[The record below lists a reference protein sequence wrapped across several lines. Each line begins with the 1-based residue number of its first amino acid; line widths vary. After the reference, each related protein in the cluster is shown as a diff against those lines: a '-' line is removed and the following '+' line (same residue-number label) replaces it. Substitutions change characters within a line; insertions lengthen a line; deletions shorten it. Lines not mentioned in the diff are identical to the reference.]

1 MDAKVTPTQEPL
13 DFDREDPHR
22 IAVNGHCTIDE
33 RDGIRVVSVL
43 GVPIHRYPANDRAA
57 EALFI
62 AQAIEVGYAT
72 PAELA
77 PAVQSSERTIYRI
90 RERYEKEGA
99 IGLLQERRGRP
110 RGQTLGKAREL
121 VIRQWHAEGITGR
134 KMARRLGVA
143 VGVVQKAMRRMG
155 LKPQPR
161 GRPRQKPLP
170 IESAPASVAAPAEPQ
185 AVEGELVPV
194 ADEAPPKPK
203 GEIVSAASGASTE
216 PVAPILSPAVPVEDI
231 PQGTA
236 VDPFDRSLDRLLASQ
251 GLLFD
256 AEPVFAPGRDLP
268 RLGVLL
274 ALPLIVTT
282 GLLDEAKAL
291 YGTLGPAF
299 YGLRTSLLTMVLLA
313 LLRIRHPENL
323 KEYSPPD
330 LGRLLGLD
338 RAPEVKTLRR
348 KLLLLAEGPSDEL
361 MIRLVKHRIGARDD
375 ALGFLYVDG
384 HVRVYSGK
392 ARLPKTHV
400 ARMRISLPAT
410 QDVWVNDAD
419 GDPLFFV
426 TEEAHPSLVKSLED
440 LLPVI
445 RDQVGDDRRVTVVFD
460 RGGWSPK
467 LFGKMVAAGF
477 DVLTYRKGG
486 DIEVPVDWFE
496 PHEAPGSHG
505 RKTWELH
512 QMSTW
517 VGSKKDGL
525 WMRQVTR
532 LKDDHQTQIM
542 TTRHD
547 LDLTEVAHRMF
558 NRWRQENFFKYMRQ
572 EFAIDALVQY
582 GEEQADPDREI
593 PNPAW
598 NAADKE
604 LKKAKKKLRRLEAE
618 YGAAAADNPE
628 KQRPTMR
635 GFKIAHGRELG
646 LPLRQQRKRVEQ
658 LQQERDALP
667 KRTTVGELPKD
678 QRPVRLP
685 ERRKRLSDGLKMLAY
700 QVESDLVRN
709 IAPHYK
715 RADDEGR
722 TLIATALRSAGD
734 LDVTKGELRVT
745 LAPLSSPHRSR
756 AIAELCRVLD
766 QTETRFPGTDLRMR
780 FRVRGVEPGADSAT

>member
-1 MDAKVTPTQEPL
+1 MDAEVTTVQEPF
-13 DFDREDPHR
+13 DFDRADPHR
-22 IAVNGHCTIDE
+22 IAVNGHCYIDE
-33 RDGIRVVSVL
+33 HDGIRVVSVL

-62 AQAIEVGYAT
+62 AQAIEVGYVT
-72 PAELA
+72 PAELTL
-77 PAVQSSERTIYRI
+77 AVQASKRTIYRI
-90 RERYEKEGA
+90 HERYEKEGA
-99 IGLLQERRGRP
+99 IGLLQEKRGRP
-110 RGQTLGKAREL
+110 RGQTLGKAREM
-121 VIRQWHAEGITGR
+121 VIRQWHAEGVTGR
-134 KMARRLGVA
+134 EMARRLGVA

-155 LKPQPR
+155 LKPQRR

-170 IESAPASVAAPAEPQ
+170 IERLATSNAAPAEP
-185 AVEGELVPV
+185 ASEP
-194 ADEAPPKPK
+194 AP
-203 GEIVSAASGASTE
+203 AASGASIE
-216 PVAPILSPAVPVEDI
+216 PIALSSSPTVTAEEGF
-231 PQGTA
+231 QGMV

-256 AEPVFAPGRDLP
+256 AEPVFAPGRNIP

-274 ALPLIVTT
+274 ALPLIMTT

-467 LFGKMVAAGF
+467 LFAKMVAAGF

-496 PHEAPGSHG
+496 PHEAPDSRG
-505 RKTWELH
+505 RKTWDLH

-532 LKDDHQTQIM
+532 LKGDHQTQIM

-547 LDLTEVAHRMF
+547 LDITEVAHRMF

-582 GEEQADPDREI
+582 GEEEADPDREI

-598 NAADKE
+598 IAADKKI
-604 LKKAKKKLRRLEAE
+604 KKAKKKLRRLEAD

-635 GFKIAHGRELG
+635 GFKIAHGKVFG
-646 LPLRQQRKRVEQ
+646 VPLREQRKRVDQ

-667 KRTTVGELPKD
+667 KRIRVDELPKD

-685 ERRKRLSDGLKMLAY
+685 ERRKRLSDGIKMLAY
-700 QVESDLVRN
+700 QVESDLVRT

-715 RADDEGR
+715 RAEDEGR
-722 TLIATALRSAGD
+722 TLIATAMRSAGD
-734 LDVTKGELRVT
+734 LDVTKGELRIT

-766 QTETRFPGTDLRMR
+766 QTETRFPGSELRMR
-780 FRVRGVEPGADSAT
+780 FGVQGVDPGVDCAT

>member
-1 MDAKVTPTQEPL
+1 MVPTQDDKPEL
-13 DFDREDPHR
+13 AFEHEDTPRVLTVNDLCQIHECAE
-22 IAVNGHCTIDE
+22 ICVVTVSGFAVFHYVEGDKASE
-33 RDGIRVVSVL
+33 RLFAGM
-43 GVPIHRYPANDRAA
+43 AMAA
-57 EALFI
+57 
-62 AQAIEVGYAT
+62 GYAS

-77 PAVQSSERTIYRI
+77 AVLSPSLSTMYRI
-90 RERYEKEGA
+90 KAQYRQGGA
-99 IGLLQERRGRP
+99 ASLVPKRGGRP
-110 RGQTLGKAREL
+110 RGQTLGAARERA
-121 VIRQWHAEGITGR
+121 IRRWHDQQVSGR
-134 KMARRLGVA
+134 EMARRLRVA
-143 VGVVQKAMRRMG
+143 PGVVQKALRRMG
-155 LKPQPR
+155 LSPR
-161 GRPRQKPLP
+161 PPKQTQIALAGMAQDDDEPDSSGEPATGDAGKEEATSSTESPSSVPFRPRM
-170 IESAPASVAAPAEPQ
+170 
-185 AVEGELVPV
+185 
-194 ADEAPPKPK
+194 D
-203 GEIVSAASGASTE
+203 
-216 PVAPILSPAVPVEDI
+216 
-231 PQGTA
+231 
-236 VDPFDRSLDRLLASQ
+236 VDPFDRSLDRMLARE

-256 AEPVFAPGRDLP
+256 ADPVFAPGRDLP

-274 ALPLIVTT
+274 ALPMIVAT
-282 GLLDEAKAL
+282 GLLDEAKTL

-299 YGLRTSLLTMVLLA
+299 YGLRTSLLTMIVLA

-323 KEYSPPD
+323 KEYSPPE

-348 KLLLLAEGPSDEL
+348 KLHVLAEGSSEEL
-361 MIRLVKHRIGARDD
+361 LARLVQRRIGARDG

-400 ARMRISLPAT
+400 ARMRLSLPAT
-410 QDVWVNDAD
+410 QDVWINDAD

-426 TEEAHPSLVKSLED
+426 TEEAHPSLVQSLED

-445 RDQVGDDRRVTVVFD
+445 RDQVGEDRRVTVVFD

-496 PHEAPGSHG
+496 PYEAPDSHG
-505 RKTWELH
+505 RKSWDLH

-532 LKDDHQTQIM
+532 LKGDHQTQIM

-547 LDLTEVAHRMF
+547 LDITEVAHRMF

-582 GEEQADPDREI
+582 GEEPADPGREI

-604 LKKAKKKLRRLEAE
+604 LNKAKKKLRRLEAE

-635 GFKIAHGRELG
+635 GFKIAHGKVFG
-646 LPLRQQRKRVEQ
+646 VPLREQRKRVDQ

-667 KRTTVGELPKD
+667 KRIRVDELPKD

-685 ERRKRLSDGLKMLAY
+685 ERRKRLSDGIKMLAY
-700 QVESDLVRN
+700 QVESDLVRT

-715 RADDEGR
+715 RAEDEGR
-722 TLIATALRSAGD
+722 TLIATAMRSAGD
-734 LDVTKGELRVT
+734 LDVTKGELRIT

-766 QTETRFPGTDLRMR
+766 QTETRFPGSELRMR
-780 FRVRGVEPGADSAT
+780 FGVQGVDPGVDCAT

>member
-1 MDAKVTPTQEPL
+1 MDAKHNDPSQMEFERVETPEV
-13 DFDREDPHR
+13 
-22 IAVNGHCTIDE
+22 I
-33 RDGIRVVSVL
+33 VV
-43 GVPIHRYPANDRAA
+43 NDRCQLHVFDGMCAVTVSGIPVFHYHQDDKAA
-57 EALFI
+57 ETLF
-62 AQAIEVGYAT
+62 AATAMEAGYASA
-72 PAELA
+72 AELA
-77 PAVQSSERTIYRI
+77 TVLRPSLSTMFRI
-90 RERYEKEGA
+90 RSRYRRDGA
-99 IGLLQERRGRP
+99 AGLIPKKRGP
-110 RGQTLGKAREL
+110 APGQRLGDARERA
-121 VIRQWHAEGITGR
+121 IRRWHGQRVSGR
-134 KMARRLGVA
+134 EMARRLDVA
-143 VGVVQKAMRRMG
+143 PGVVQKALRRMG
-155 LKPQPR
+155 L
-161 GRPRQKPLP
+161 
-170 IESAPASVAAPAEPQ
+170 ASHGSKRTQLAFSRLKKEDDEPDSSGDLASGD
-185 AVEGELVPV
+185 AVVEE
-194 ADEAPPKPK
+194 
-203 GEIVSAASGASTE
+203 AAS
-216 PVAPILSPAVPVEDI
+216 PVES
-231 PQGTA
+231 PCSSPTRPGWA
-236 VDPFDRSLDRLLASQ
+236 LDPFDRSLDRMLASQ

-256 AEPVFAPGRDLP
+256 AEPVFAPGRDIP

-274 ALPLIVTT
+274 AIPLIVTT
-282 GLLDEAKAL
+282 GLLDEAKVL

-299 YGLRTSLLTMVLLA
+299 YGLRTSLLTLVLLA

-426 TEEAHPSLVKSLED
+426 TEEAHPSLVKSLEE

-445 RDQVGDDRRVTVVFD
+445 REQIGDDRRVTVVFD

-496 PHEAPGSHG
+496 PYEAPDCRGG
-505 RKTWELH
+505 KTWDLH

-517 VGSKKDGL
+517 VGTHKDGL

-532 LKDDHQTQIM
+532 LKGDHQTQIM

-582 GEEQADPDREI
+582 GEEEADPDREI

-598 NAADKE
+598 FGADKE
-604 LKKAKKKLRRLEAE
+604 LKKAKKKLRQLEAD

-635 GFKIAHGRELG
+635 GFKIAHGKELG
-646 LPLRQQRKRVEQ
+646 VPLREQRQCVHQ
-658 LQQERDALP
+658 LQQDRDALP
-667 KRTTVGELPKD
+667 KRTTVGQLAVD
-678 QRPVRLP
+678 QRPMRLP

-700 QVESDLVRN
+700 QVESDLVRA
-709 IAPHYK
+709 ITLHYK
-715 RADDEGR
+715 RVDDEGR
-722 TLIATALRSAGD
+722 TLIAAAMRSSGD
-734 LDVTKGELRVT
+734 IDVADGELRIT
-745 LAPLSSPHRSR
+745 LAPQSSPHRSR
-756 AIAELCRVLD
+756 VVAELCRVLD

-780 FRVRGVEPGADSAT
+780 FAIRGLDPGGDCVN

>member
-1 MDAKVTPTQEPL
+1 MDAKHNDPSQMEFERVETPEV
-13 DFDREDPHR
+13 
-22 IAVNGHCTIDE
+22 I
-33 RDGIRVVSVL
+33 VV
-43 GVPIHRYPANDRAA
+43 NDRCQLHVFDGMCAVTVSGIPVFHYHQDDKAA
-57 EALFI
+57 ETLF
-62 AQAIEVGYAT
+62 AATAMEAGYASA
-72 PAELA
+72 AELA
-77 PAVQSSERTIYRI
+77 TVLRPSLSTMFRI
-90 RERYEKEGA
+90 RSRYRRDGA
-99 IGLLQERRGRP
+99 AGLIPKKRGP
-110 RGQTLGKAREL
+110 APGQRLGVARERA
-121 VIRQWHAEGITGR
+121 IRRWHGQRVSGR
-134 KMARRLGVA
+134 EMARRLDVA
-143 VGVVQKAMRRMG
+143 PGVVQKALRRMG
-155 LKPQPR
+155 LASHGSKRTQLAFSRLKKEDDEPDSS
-161 GRPRQKPLP
+161 GD
-170 IESAPASVAAPAEPQ
+170 PASGD
-185 AVEGELVPV
+185 AVVEE
-194 ADEAPPKPK
+194 
-203 GEIVSAASGASTE
+203 AAS
-216 PVAPILSPAVPVEDI
+216 PVES
-231 PQGTA
+231 PCSSPTRPGWA
-236 VDPFDRSLDRLLASQ
+236 LDPFDRSLDRMLASQ

-256 AEPVFAPGRDLP
+256 AEPVFAPGRDIP

-274 ALPLIVTT
+274 AIPLIVTT
-282 GLLDEAKAL
+282 GLLDEAKVL

-299 YGLRTSLLTMVLLA
+299 YGLRTSLLTLVLLA

-426 TEEAHPSLVKSLED
+426 TEEAHPSLVKSLEE

-445 RDQVGDDRRVTVVFD
+445 REQIGDDRRVTVVFD

-496 PHEAPGSHG
+496 PYEAPDCRGG
-505 RKTWELH
+505 KTWDLH

-517 VGSKKDGL
+517 VGTHKDGL

-532 LKDDHQTQIM
+532 LKGDHQTQIM

-547 LDLTEVAHRMF
+547 LDITEVAHRMF

-582 GEEQADPDREI
+582 GEEEADPDREI

-598 NAADKE
+598 FGADKE
-604 LKKAKKKLRRLEAE
+604 LKKAKKKLRQLEAD

-635 GFKIAHGRELG
+635 GFKIAHGKELG
-646 LPLRQQRKRVEQ
+646 VPLREQRQCVNQ
-658 LQQERDALP
+658 LQQDRDALP
-667 KRTTVGELPKD
+667 KRTTVGQLAVD
-678 QRPVRLP
+678 QRPMRLP

-700 QVESDLVRN
+700 QVESDLVRA
-709 IAPHYK
+709 ITLHYK
-715 RADDEGR
+715 RVDDEGR
-722 TLIATALRSAGD
+722 TLIAAAMRSSGD
-734 LDVTKGELRVT
+734 IDVADGELRIT
-745 LAPLSSPHRSR
+745 LAPQSSPHRSR
-756 AIAELCRVLD
+756 VVAELCRVLD

-780 FRVRGVEPGADSAT
+780 FAIRGLDPGGDCVN

>member
-1 MDAKVTPTQEPL
+1 MVPPQDDKPQFAFEHEDTPRVL
-13 DFDREDPHR
+13 
-22 IAVNGHCTIDE
+22 AVNDLCQIHVCAEICVVTVSGFTVFHYVEGDKASE
-33 RDGIRVVSVL
+33 RLFAGM
-43 GVPIHRYPANDRAA
+43 AMAA
-57 EALFI
+57 
-62 AQAIEVGYAT
+62 GYAS
-72 PAELA
+72 AKELA
-77 PAVQSSERTIYRI
+77 AVLSPSLSTMFRIKARYR
-90 RERYEKEGA
+90 KDGA
-99 IGLLQERRGRP
+99 AGLVPKRGGRP
-110 RGQTLGKAREL
+110 RGQTLGAARERA
-121 VIRQWHAEGITGR
+121 IRRWHGQQVSGR
-134 KMARRLGVA
+134 EMARRLRVA
-143 VGVVQKAMRRMG
+143 PGVVQKALRRMG
-155 LKPQPR
+155 LPPR
-161 GRPRQKPLP
+161 TSKETQIALPGMAQDEDEPDSSGEPATGDAGEEEATSPTESPSSVPSVPR
-170 IESAPASVAAPAEPQ
+170 VA
-185 AVEGELVPV
+185 
-194 ADEAPPKPK
+194 
-203 GEIVSAASGASTE
+203 I
-216 PVAPILSPAVPVEDI
+216 
-231 PQGTA
+231 
-236 VDPFDRSLDRLLASQ
+236 DPFDRSLDRMLARE
-251 GLLFD
+251 GVLFD
-256 AEPVFAPGRDLP
+256 AEPVFASGRGLP

-274 ALPLIVTT
+274 AIPLIVAT
-282 GLLDEAKAL
+282 GLLDEAKTL

-361 MIRLVKHRIGARDD
+361 MIRLVKHRIGARED

-445 RDQVGDDRRVTVVFD
+445 RDQVGDDRRVTMVFD

-467 LFGKMVAAGF
+467 LFGKMAAAGF

-496 PHEAPGSHG
+496 PYPAPDSQG
-505 RKTWELH
+505 RKTWDLH

-517 VGSKKDGL
+517 VGGKKDGL

-532 LKDDHQTQIM
+532 LKGDHQTQIM

-547 LDLTEVAHRMF
+547 LDITEVAHRMF

-582 GEEQADPDREI
+582 GEEPADPDREI
-593 PNPAW
+593 PNPTW

-604 LKKAKKKLRRLEAE
+604 LNKAKKKLRRLEAE

-635 GFKIAHGRELG
+635 GFKIAHGKDIG
-646 LPLRQQRKRVEQ
+646 VPLREQRQRVGHLQQQRDQ
-658 LQQERDALP
+658 LP
-667 KRTTVGELPKD
+667 KRTTVGQLAD
-678 QRPVRLP
+678 DLRPVCLP

-700 QVESDLVRN
+700 QVESDLVRA

-715 RADDEGR
+715 RVDEEGR
-722 TLIATALRSAGD
+722 TLVATALRASGD
-734 LDVTKGELRVT
+734 LEVTDGELRIT
-745 LAPLSSPHRSR
+745 LAPLSSPHRTR
-756 AIAELCRVLD
+756 AVAELCRVLD
-766 QTETRFPGTDLRMR
+766 ETGTRFPGTDLRIR
-780 FRVRGVEPGADSAT
+780 YAIRGADAVI